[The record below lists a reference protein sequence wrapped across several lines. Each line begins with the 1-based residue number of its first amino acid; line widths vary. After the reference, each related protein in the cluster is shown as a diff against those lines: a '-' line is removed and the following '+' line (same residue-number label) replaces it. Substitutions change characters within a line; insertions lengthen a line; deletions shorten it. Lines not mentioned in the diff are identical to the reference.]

1 MQATIVKP
9 IAFLNTDGRG
19 HWSRTAK
26 TVDITE
32 FKMRW
37 IGSTEHFG
45 ELAVYFDTRSWNVD
59 THGLIYTDRK
69 WIDELRCW
77 LRDVQG
83 FSQKAV
89 DDICYSEQG
98 MQGDDY
104 VSLDAGKL
112 FIQEYQQKFAEQ
124 YNALRSKLY
133 KV

>member
-19 HWSRTAK
+19 YWSRTAK

-37 IGSTEHFG
+37 IASTEHVG
-45 ELAVYFDTRSWNVD
+45 ELAVFFDTQHWNVN
-59 THGLIYTDRK
+59 THGLIYTDKK
-69 WIDELRCW
+69 WISELRCW

-89 DDICYSEQG
+89 DDICYSDPLFA
-98 MQGDDY
+98 QGDY
-104 VSLDAGKL
+104 VILDAGEL
-112 FIQEYQQKFAEQ
+112 FIQEYKQKFADQ
-124 YNALRSKLY
+124 YNALYIDLY
-133 KV
+133 KE

>member
-1 MQATIVKP
+1 MQATIVNP
-9 IAFLNTDGRG
+9 IAFLNTDGLG
-19 HWSRTAK
+19 WWSSTAK
-26 TVDITE
+26 TVDITK
-32 FKMRW
+32 FKLLW
-37 IGSTEHFG
+37 IASAEHFG
-45 ELAVYFDTRSWNVD
+45 ELAVYFDTQSWNVD
-59 THGLIYTDRK
+59 THGLIYTDKK

-98 MQGDDY
+98 MQGDNY